1 MYVQDE
7 ETVNIYL
14 SVHAIKANWLDWYG
28 DCCLN
33 KDARKFK
40 VSFYVAVF
48 DYNNTLTGLV
58 HHLLQSRQF
67 FSFID

>member
-33 KDARKFK
+33 KDVRKFK
-40 VSFYVAVF
+40 VSFYVAGR
-48 DYNNTLTGLV
+48 YELYLIT
-58 HHLLQSRQF
+58 
-67 FSFID
+67 IIP